1 MTTSTYIPVRV
12 DMRGSMNLP
21 ADIKARLGITLGSTL
36 LVRQVHGV
44 ILVVPFSGEAE
55 QAAQTDTLHSWV
67 SQQLGMPQSEAPVTS
82 TSKTATAEA
91 IRLQASRE
99 RHQQR
104 MALVQ
109 EKIRLAEIQALS
121 KQPVGRPPEPVPAPR
136 DPTADPAPAG
146 DFFATL
152 MKQRQE
158 DADRSLNEALA
169 KASEEMAGEHTIPF
183 NPPLPQA

>member
-1 MTTSTYIPVRV
+1 MSI
-12 DMRGSMNLP
+12 P
-21 ADIKARLGITLGSTL
+21 ADIKARLGITLGSTI

-44 ILVVPFSGEAE
+44 IILVPFSGEAE
-55 QAAQTDTLHSWV
+55 QAAQTESLHGWV
-67 SQQLGMPQSEAPVTS
+67 SSQLNMPVSQAPVTA

-121 KQPVGRPPEPVPAPR
+121 KQPVGRPPDPVPAPR
-136 DPTADPAPAG
+136 DPTVDPAPAG
-146 DFFATL
+146 DFFASL
-152 MKQRQE
+152 LREKQ
-158 DADRSLNEALA
+158 ATANVSLDEALA
-169 KASEEMAGEHTIPF
+169 KASEEMAGE
-183 NPPLPQA
+183 NPTLPQA